1 VNDETTVIAEY
12 SRPKRKYSEPTKSD
26 WTIRAMQA
34 ENTVRQQDTELR
46 QERGLAIKLHAQL
59 QDAEE
64 QVAKLRARDGKLTTA
79 ASVLALLVIVLAF
92 ALIGGAR

>member
-1 VNDETTVIAEY
+1 MSDETTVIAEY

-26 WTIRAMQA
+26 YIIRCMEA
-34 ENTVRQQDTELR
+34 ENTVKAQDIELR

-64 QVAKLRARDGKLTTA
+64 QAAKLRARDGKLTTA
-79 ASVLALLVIVLAF
+79 ASVLALLVIVLAGV
-92 ALIGGAR
+92 LIGGAQ

>member
-1 VNDETTVIAEY
+1 MNDEATVIAEY

-34 ENTVRQQDTELR
+34 ENTVKAQDAELR

-59 QDAEE
+59 QDAKE
-64 QVAKLRARDGKLTTA
+64 QAAKLRARDGKLTTA
-79 ASVLALLVIVLAF
+79 ASVLAVLVIALAF
-92 ALIGGAR
+92 ALIGGVK